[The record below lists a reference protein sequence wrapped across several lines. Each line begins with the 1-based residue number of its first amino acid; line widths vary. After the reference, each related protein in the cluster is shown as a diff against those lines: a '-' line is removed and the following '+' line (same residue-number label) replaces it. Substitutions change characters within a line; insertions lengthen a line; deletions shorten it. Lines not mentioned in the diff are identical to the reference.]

1 MFQKMSL
8 LRFIAS
14 LAAGYF
20 ATLIVFGLALSLLWA
35 VMPQESVWRMLSTFI
50 SSALALFAGGF
61 VIAWLSR
68 AHRWFLPAAFGLFFG
83 GVSFLYLLGL
93 EWIVLAFAAVSAL
106 AAALGAMLYLRSV
119 RT

>member
-1 MFQKMSL
+1 MFQRMSI

-20 ATLIVFGLALSLLWA
+20 ATLIVFGLVLSLLWA
-35 VMPQESVWRMLSTFI
+35 VVPLESAWRMLSAFI
-50 SSALALFAGGF
+50 SAALALFTGGF

-83 GVSFLYLLGL
+83 GISFLYLLGPV
-93 EWIVLAFAAVSAL
+93 WIVLAFAAVSAL
-106 AAALGAMLYLRSV
+106 AAALGAMLYRRV
-119 RT
+119 NQH